1 MRISVYY
8 MYCVCGFVIHVFT
21 IVSLDI
27 IGIIVGIRLDPHIP
41 KSALF
46 VRTTVSVYARQI
58 ILALVCDP
66 CFVITN
72 LKYFGKQ
79 RKNSVWGMHVFV
91 HRSGEN
97 KFTANE
103 IDFTSGKVVIRRW
116 SFRLHGRTNFGA

>member
-1 MRISVYY
+1 MSISVYY

-72 LKYFGKQ
+72 LKYFGTIK
-79 RKNSVWGMHVFV
+79 
-91 HRSGEN
+91 
-97 KFTANE
+97 
-103 IDFTSGKVVIRRW
+103 
-116 SFRLHGRTNFGA
+116 GRTLFGACIPSYVVRVKTNSQPMTSILRLENRDETMGGGAV